1 MLRSLSEVQAEFA
14 AALLDPA
21 AVVPGTVA
29 DPEGKPTPRRFA
41 VYRNNVTVGLV
52 NTVSG
57 SFPAVKRIVGDDFF
71 AAMAIAYVR
80 AEPPTSPVLLEYG
93 NGFADFIAG
102 FEPAGSLPYLAD
114 VARIEWAWHEAYH
127 AAEAQ
132 SLGPDDLA
140 GIAESDLPA
149 LIFSMHPTLRVVRS
163 VYPTLI
169 IWRMNTND
177 EPVVPVDL
185 GAGGEDTVIVRPEAT
200 VDVRHL
206 PAGGA
211 IFIETLAEGRT
222 LSEAA
227 ERAAESDEGFDL
239 SASIAG
245 LIDAGAVVDYS
256 FGH

>member
-21 AVVPGTVA
+21 AVVPSDVA

-57 SFPAVKRIVGDDFF
+57 AFPAVKRIVGDDFF
-71 AAMAIAYVR
+71 TAMAIAYVR
-80 AEPPTSPVLLEYG
+80 AEPPNSPVLLEYG
-93 NGFADFIAG
+93 KGFADFIDG
-102 FEPAGSLPYLAD
+102 FGPAGSLPYLAD
-114 VARIEWAWHEAYH
+114 IARIEWEWHEAYH
-127 AAEAQ
+127 AAEAM

-140 GIAESDLPA
+140 GIAEGDLPT
-149 LIFSMHPTLRVVRS
+149 LTFSLHPSLRVVRS
-163 VYPTLI
+163 AYPSLT
-169 IWRMNTND
+169 IWRMNTSD
-177 EPVVPVDL
+177 DPVVPVDL
-185 GAGGEDTVIVRPEAT
+185 GAGGEDALIVRPGAM
-200 VDVRHL
+200 VNVRQL

-211 IFIETLAEGRT
+211 TFIEILADGGT

-227 ERAAESDEGFDL
+227 ERAAESDKGFDL

-245 LIDAGAVVDYS
+245 LIDAGAVVGYS
-256 FGH
+256 IGH